1 MVLYSQLILL
11 QRILK
16 ALEVHKT
23 QNQIIDRMPAKSIIS
38 MIESLGFDKVR
49 NIPPRP
55 PKKEKR
61 KIESNVASLRL

>member
-49 NIPPRP
+49 EIPPP
-55 PKKEKR
+55 PRKKRKEKL
-61 KIESNVASLRL
+61 SPMWHL